1 MAFYK
6 TSVGVAVLGTAHVN
20 NKKVNIPV
28 SNINHSLYVYIPSI
42 YCNTRHVLTPQ
53 CILYRYFSGG
63 VCRSKAMLLNNTVI
77 ITGANTVIGRERQLL
92 I

>member
-1 MAFYK
+1 M
-6 TSVGVAVLGTAHVN
+6 
-20 NKKVNIPV
+20 

-63 VCRSKAMLLNNTVI
+63 VCRSKGMLLNKTVI
-77 ITGANTVIGRERQLL
+77 ITEANTGIGRESAIDLTKQQVRVKSRLSDKTISTQL
-92 I
+92 